1 MRVDELVSLL
11 EDLRG
16 ENVQSY
22 TIHNDVSEQRLDLP
36 FDHLVLASA
45 ISPAHMR
52 KLMDDVID
60 LFKLRLK
67 VGGWARIEDQEEW
80 GGGGSHLFGRGR

>member
-22 TIHNDVSEQRLDLP
+22 TIHTDVSEQRLDLP

-67 VGGWARIEDQEEW
+67 GGGWARKENKGE
-80 GGGGSHLFGRGR
+80 GGGGGEPSFW